1 MTLLYLNDSLAN
13 ITPKQISIFQYDKIK
28 KDNKS
33 KNERYKLLA

>member
-1 MTLLYLNDSLAN
+1 MIS
-13 ITPKQISIFQYDKIK
+13 KQISMFKYDKIK